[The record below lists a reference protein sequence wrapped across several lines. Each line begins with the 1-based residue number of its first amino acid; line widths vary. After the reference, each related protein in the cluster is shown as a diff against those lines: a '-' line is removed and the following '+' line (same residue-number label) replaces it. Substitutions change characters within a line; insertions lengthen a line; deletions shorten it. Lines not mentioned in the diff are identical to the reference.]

1 MTVLKSRANALIW
14 PGSPIAKRSLM
25 VRTWISAAAAAG
37 SLSAGMPPE
46 VTPSFASQ
54 PVETRAQHAPRSERA
69 RIVGIA
75 NEVRRLVVRFAEAD
89 TAAVVAPRPLRE
101 LGVDELALADVVL
114 GLETR
119 FGIDIDDAEAASW
132 ETVGDVVGFVARRVR
147 GVTT

>member
-1 MTVLKSRANALIW
+1 MI
-14 PGSPIAKRSLM
+14 
-25 VRTWISAAAAAG
+25 RTWLSAAAAAG

-54 PVETRAQHAPRSERA
+54 SVETQAQHAPQSERA

-75 NEVRRLVVRFAEAD
+75 KEVRRLVVRFAEVNK
-89 TAAVVAPRPLRE
+89 AAVVAPRPLRD

-119 FGIDIDDAEAASW
+119 FGIDIDDAEAAAW
-132 ETVGDVVGFVARRVR
+132 ETVGDVVGYVARRAR
-147 GVTT
+147 GATA